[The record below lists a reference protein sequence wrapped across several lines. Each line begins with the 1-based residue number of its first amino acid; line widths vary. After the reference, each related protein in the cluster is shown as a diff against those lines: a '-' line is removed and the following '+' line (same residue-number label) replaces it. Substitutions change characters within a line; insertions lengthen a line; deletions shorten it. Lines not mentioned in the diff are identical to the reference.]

1 MTAGDATM
9 DSKVIQAAGGIVWR
23 KSGPGAIEVL
33 LVHRPRYDD
42 WTFPKGKADPGEP
55 LPVTAVREIAEETGY
70 DVRLVHPLPEVA
82 YRVKGGVKQVAYWI
96 CRLVDDETQFQP
108 NREVDRLR
116 WLAPR
121 EARKKLSYE
130 HDRRLLESFE
140 DLTAQK
146 RHKSRTLV
154 VLRHAKAMPKDAF
167 RGDDRD
173 RPLAAAGH
181 DRAKDLVPLLAA
193 FGVRRVVSSPA
204 ARTVQTVDPYI
215 ATTDELL
222 ELDDR
227 LGDGVP
233 AGQVARAIE
242 ALMGTKRPTVACT
255 HRPTLPDVYAA
266 VGISGPVLA
275 PGQGLVLHHRKGKVV
290 ASELI

>member
-1 MTAGDATM
+1 MTGEDGVT
-9 DSKVIQAAGGIVWR
+9 SRVIQAAGGIVWR
-23 KSGPGAIEVL
+23 KGAGGGLEVL

-42 WTFPKGKADPGEP
+42 WTFPKGKADPDEP
-55 LPVTAVREIAEETGY
+55 LPLTAVREIAEETGHT
-70 DVRLVHPLPEVA
+70 VRLVHPLPEVS
-82 YRVKGGVKQVAYWI
+82 YRVRGGLKQVAYWI
-96 CRLVDDETQFQP
+96 CRLVGEETQFQP
-108 NREVDRLR
+108 NREVDAMR
-116 WLAPR
+116 WIAPR
-121 EARKKLSYE
+121 EARKKLSYD

-140 DLTAQK
+140 DLVARK
-146 RHKSRTLV
+146 RHKSRTLI

-167 RGDDRD
+167 HGGDRE
-173 RPLAAAGH
+173 RPLAAVGH
-181 DRAKDLVPLLAA
+181 DRAKDLVPLLTAY
-193 FGVRRVVSSPA
+193 GVRRVVSSPA
-204 ARTVQTVDPYI
+204 TRTVQTVDPYI

-227 LGDGVP
+227 LGDGAP
-233 AGQVARAIE
+233 EGQVKRAVE

-266 VGISGPVLA
+266 AGISGPVLS

>member
-1 MTAGDATM
+1 MTN
-9 DSKVIQAAGGIVWR
+9 KVIQAAGGIVWR
-23 KSGPGAIEVL
+23 KAAPGAIEVL

-70 DVRLVHPLPEVA
+70 EVRLVHPLPEVT
-82 YRVKGGVKQVAYWI
+82 YRVKGGVKQVAYWT
-96 CRLVDDETQFQP
+96 CRLVGDESDFQP
-108 NREVDRLR
+108 NREVDELR
-116 WLAPR
+116 WVAPR
-121 EARKKLSYE
+121 DARKKLSYE
-130 HDRRLLESFE
+130 HDRSLLEAFE
-140 DLTAQK
+140 DVTAQK
-146 RHKSRTLV
+146 RHKSRTLI
-154 VLRHAKAMPKDAF
+154 VLRHAKAMTRAEFDG
-167 RGDDRD
+167 GDLE

-181 DRAKDLVPLLAA
+181 DRSKELVPLLTA

-204 ARTVQTVDPYI
+204 TRTVQTVDPYI

-233 AGQVARAIE
+233 AGQVERAIE

-266 VGISGPVLA
+266 LGISGPVLS
-275 PGQGLVLHHRKGKVV
+275 PGQGLVIHHRKGKVV